1 MKVFVTGGAGFI
13 GSSLVGKLLEKGI
26 LVTIFDDFSNSSKE
40 KIQPLLKKGAKLVR
54 GDITDYETLQKT
66 LNGFDSVVHLA
77 AKIDVKESI
86 VKPELYHKVNVVG
99 TKNILDVCTK
109 NGIKNVI
116 ATSSAAVFGNPNK
129 LPLTEDSDLLP
140 TSPYGKTKVAMEDLL
155 RDYSKNSD
163 LNCISLRFFN
173 VYGKGQ
179 TDAYAGVITKFMKK
193 IKEKQPLVI
202 FGDGSNTRDFISIYD
217 TIESIFR
224 ALEHILDKKGNCY
237 NIATGKAVSI
247 KELATLM
254 LQISGQNLEIRYE
267 QPRQGDILHSQTKID
282 LAKRELNFYSK
293 IELCDGLKK
302 LL

>member
-13 GSSLVGKLLEKGI
+13 GSHLVDSLLNKDFK
-26 LVTIFDDFSNSSKE
+26 VTIFDDFSNSSKE
-40 KIQPLLKKGAKLVR
+40 KISPLIKKGAYLVK
-54 GDITDYETLQKT
+54 GDITDYESLENS
-66 LNGFDSVVHLA
+66 LEGFESVIHLA
-77 AKIDVKESI
+77 AKIDVKESTL
-86 VKPELYHKVNVVG
+86 KPELYHKVNVIG
-99 TKNILDVCTK
+99 TKNLLNACVK
-109 NGIKNVI
+109 KGIKNII
-116 ATSSAAVFGNPNK
+116 AASSAAVFGHPTK
-129 LPLTEDSDLLP
+129 LPLTEESSLLP
-140 TSPYGKTKVAMEDLL
+140 TSPYGQTKVEMEGLL

-163 LNCISLRFFN
+163 LSCISLRFFN

-217 TIESIFR
+217 TIESVFR
-224 ALEHILDKKGNCY
+224 ALEHIQNKKGNCY

-247 KELATLM
+247 KELAKLM
-254 LQISGQNLEIRYE
+254 LQLSGQNLEIRYE

-282 LAKRELNFYSK
+282 LAKHELNFYSK
-293 IELCDGLKK
+293 IELRDGLKK